1 MKNEQPAQKESP
13 QEINW
18 VRPDIQ
24 SEMGEIERVA
34 KMISE
39 SDDHRDHHYSKILQD
54 ITKAIETA
62 RLEGLTDKMW
72 GMLKNTDSYRHDL
85 RPGHIE
91 DVQKIVGSY
100 RDWKSLLDAIQKN
113 APMQAPII
121 LIQENGVPHLVAGN
135 TRLMIARA
143 LGAKVQ
149 AFIARL
155 QEPEKS

>member
-1 MKNEQPAQKESP
+1 MKNEQLTQKESF

-39 SDDHRDHHYSKILQD
+39 SDDHRDHHYPKILQD

-62 RLEGLTDKMW
+62 RLEGLTDEMW
-72 GMLKNTDSYRHDL
+72 GMLENTDSYHHDL

-100 RDWKSLLDAIQKN
+100 RDWKSLLDAIQNN
-113 APMQAPII
+113 APMQVPII
-121 LIQENGVPHLVAGN
+121 LIQENGIPHLVAGN

-149 AFIARL
+149 ALIARL
-155 QEPEKS
+155 EKPAKL